1 MALLDSHT
9 QRQWNLRAGRAHGA
23 DLDRQ
28 TAHPCAVSWPLL
40 IARSEAGWA
49 SLPRVPFPHPSYVV
63 LLKPSEHTVRPV
75 LQRRC
80 AGSTLSLAQVGR
92 L

>member
-40 IARSEAGWA
+40 IARSEAGRA

-63 LLKPSEHTVRPV
+63 LLKPSEHTVLCCRDDVPGAPLV
-75 LQRRC
+75 
-80 AGSTLSLAQVGR
+80 
-92 L
+92 